1 MDKKDELAVAQVDVV
16 LSGNQAL
23 TEEQFVRA
31 LPRQLK
37 KTVTPELVSGINK
50 LIADPDM
57 RENFRENL
65 LSYTNVMK
73 DGRFKIGNYVAAV
86 KYVSHKLLGSSNI
99 EAYAKT
105 FPDRFQRLVNEKAAD
120 NTISSYATAYNKTKL
135 VTLIMEQTMVP
146 VHILNADMHQ
156 KAVNVQAQL
165 MVSASSEKVRCDAA
179 NSLLTHLKPPETT
192 KVEMDISVKQDSSID
207 ELRATTRELAQM
219 QRKLIA
225 DKNMTVKQVAESKLV
240 LDPEA
245 LEASIID
252 DQ

>member
-1 MDKKDELAVAQVDVV
+1 MH
-16 LSGNQAL
+16 NAL
-23 TEEQFVRA
+23 TEDQFVRA

-37 KTVTPELVSGINK
+37 KTVTPDLVAGINK
-50 LIADPDM
+50 LITEPGM

-73 DGRFKIGNYVAAV
+73 DGRFKIGNYIAAV

-99 EAYAKT
+99 EAYSKT

-120 NTISSYATAYNKTKL
+120 NVISSYATAFNKTKL

-146 VHILNADMHQ
+146 VHILNADLHQ
-156 KAVNVQAQL
+156 KAVNVQATL
-165 MVSASSEKVRCDAA
+165 MISASSEKVRCDAA

-192 KVEMDISVKQDSSID
+192 KIEMDVNVKQDSSID
-207 ELRATTRELAQM
+207 ELRATTQQLAQK
-219 QRKLIA
+219 QREMIQKGQ
-225 DKNMTVKQVAESKLV
+225 MSVKEVAESKIV
-240 LDPEA
+240 LDAAEV
-245 LEASIID
+245 EGSVVS

>member
-1 MDKKDELAVAQVDVV
+1 MH
-16 LSGNQAL
+16 NAL
-23 TEEQFVRA
+23 TEDQFVRA

-37 KTVTPELVSGINK
+37 KTVTPDLVAGINK
-50 LIADPDM
+50 LIAEPGM

-73 DGRFKIGNYVAAV
+73 DGRFKIGNYIAAV

-99 EAYAKT
+99 EAYSKT

-120 NTISSYATAYNKTKL
+120 NVISSYATAFNKTKL

-146 VHILNADMHQ
+146 VHILNADLHQ
-156 KAVNVQAQL
+156 KAVNVQATL
-165 MVSASSEKVRCDAA
+165 MISASSEKVRCDAA

-192 KVEMDISVKQDSSID
+192 KIEMDVNVKQDSSID
-207 ELRATTRELAQM
+207 ELRATTQQLAQK
-219 QRKLIA
+219 QREMIQKGQ
-225 DKNMTVKQVAESKLV
+225 MSVKEVAESKIV
-240 LDPEA
+240 LDAAEV
-245 LEASIID
+245 EGSVVS

>member
-1 MDKKDELAVAQVDVV
+1 MH
-16 LSGNQAL
+16 NAL
-23 TEEQFVRA
+23 TEDQFVRA

-37 KTVTPELVSGINK
+37 KTVTPDLVAGINK
-50 LIADPDM
+50 LITEPGM

-73 DGRFKIGNYVAAV
+73 DGRFKIGNYIAAV

-99 EAYAKT
+99 EAYSKT

-120 NTISSYATAYNKTKL
+120 NVISSYATAFNKTKL

-146 VHILNADMHQ
+146 VHILNADLHQ
-156 KAVNVQAQL
+156 KAVNVQATL
-165 MVSASSEKVRCDAA
+165 MISASSEKVRCDAA

-192 KVEMDISVKQDSSID
+192 KIEMDVNVKQDSSID
-207 ELRATTRELAQM
+207 ELRATTQQLAQK
-219 QRKLIA
+219 QREMIQKGQ
-225 DKNMTVKQVAESKLV
+225 MSVKEVAESKIV
-240 LDPEA
+240 LDADEV
-245 LEASIID
+245 EGSVVS